1 MTTPLRRQ
9 YLEIKRRYPGMILFF
24 QIGDFYETFDE
35 DAHVAARELGLALT
49 RKWFGKGQMHPLAG
63 VPVRSIE
70 GHLAKLINRGYK
82 VAVCDQV
89 TPPGKGLVEREVTRI
104 VTPGTVVEPGLLEGK
119 ANNYLASLFMG
130 SGMAG
135 LAYADVTTGEFAA
148 TELELEQAIAELE
161 RLEPSELLLPRSQP
175 PPDIEIR
182 ALTKL
187 DDAQVEFKAARRALL
202 DHFGVK
208 TLAAYGCEDRPL
220 AARAAGAIIHYLRDT
235 QPDALANLDRLQ
247 SYTTDKFMRLDPQTV
262 RNLEIFQGWDFTGGQ
277 PTGSL
282 VSTIDLTV
290 TPMGGRRLR
299 QWLRHPLLDV
309 VELRERQ
316 DAVEWFFKRD
326 AARERARAGLNEIL
340 DLERLLGR
348 IRRKI
353 AAPVEVVSLARSL
366 RGVPAIRAALE
377 KQKAPSAFISPLKD
391 CEDIVDY
398 VARAITDRPPSDFE
412 RGAIIRDGFSAELD
426 ELRAVLS
433 GGKDFLSKLETRE
446 RERTGIRSLKVGYN
460 KVFGYYIEITN
471 PNLKLAPSD
480 YIRKQTL
487 TNAERFFTLELK
499 EHESL
504 IANASERLVELET
517 NLYRQVCAEISRH
530 ADRIAQVAMG
540 IARVDVYAALAE
552 TAVRFDYVRPEL
564 NESGELVIVEGRHP
578 MIEQRLPESETE
590 SEPQSGSGPGNNSQR
605 QFAPNDTR
613 LYGGGP
619 GNVQAGADTRD
630 VAQIMLLTAPNMAGK
645 SVYLRQ
651 VALIC
656 LLAQIGAFVPAKSA
670 TLGVVDRI
678 FTRVGLH
685 DYTLRGHSSFMVEMI
700 ETAQILNAATPRSLI
715 LLDEVGRGTSTADG
729 LSIARAVIEFLHNN
743 PRVAAKTLFATH
755 YHELTD
761 AADYLP
767 RVRNFHLAV
776 EEKGGEVRYL
786 HKVEPGRAEKSFGI
800 YVAQLAGVP
809 KAVIRRAKELL
820 DSHNGAAAR
829 IEPEKSKARSS
840 NLKAQ
845 SALDVLATLDINQLS
860 PVEALTK
867 LYELQ
872 RRLNE
877 IRKS

>member
-35 DAHVAARELGLALT
+35 DASVVARELGLALT
-49 RKWFGKGQMHPLAG
+49 RKHFGKGQVHPLAG
-63 VPVRSIE
+63 VPVRSVE

-82 VAVCDQV
+82 IAICDQV

-119 ANNYLASLFMG
+119 ANNYLASLVIGDG
-130 SGMAG
+130 SAG
-135 LAYADVTTGEFAA
+135 LAYADVTTGEFSA
-148 TELELEQAIAELE
+148 TEIDIEQAIAELE
-161 RLEPSELLLPRSQP
+161 RLAPSELLLPRNQQ

-187 DDAQVEFKAARRALL
+187 DDARVELKAARRALF
-202 DHFGVK
+202 DHFGVS
-208 TLAAYGCEDRPL
+208 TLEAYGCEDRGL
-220 AARAAGAIIHYLRDT
+220 AAQAAGAIVIYLRDT

-247 SYTTDKFMRLDPQTV
+247 SYATDKFMRLDPQTA

-299 QWLRHPLLDV
+299 RWLRHPLLDI
-309 VELRERQ
+309 VELRARQ
-316 DAVEWFFKRD
+316 DALEWFFQRE
-326 AARERARAGLNEIL
+326 AARERIRAGLNEIL
-340 DLERLLGR
+340 DIERLLGR
-348 IRRKI
+348 VRRKI
-353 AAPVEVVSLARSL
+353 AAPMEVVALARSL
-366 RGVPAIRAALE
+366 RAVAPIRFTLE
-377 KQKAPSAFISPLKD
+377 KQKAPSDFTRALKD
-391 CEDIVDY
+391 CDDIVNY
-398 VARAITDRPPSDFE
+398 VTSAITERPPSEIE
-412 RGAIIRDGFSAELD
+412 RGAVIRAGFSPELD
-426 ELRAVLS
+426 ELRGVLA
-433 GGKDFLSKLETRE
+433 GGKDFLAKFEARE
-446 RERTGIRSLKVGYN
+446 RERSGIRSLKVGYN
-460 KVFGYYIEITN
+460 KVFGYYIEITKT
-471 PNLKLAPSD
+471 NLKLAPGD

-499 EHESL
+499 EHETT
-504 IANASERLVELET
+504 IANASERIMELEA

-530 ADRIAQVAMG
+530 ADRIALVAAG
-540 IARVDVYAALAE
+540 VAHIDLCAALAE
-552 TAVRFDYVRPEL
+552 CAARYNYVRPEL
-564 NESGELVIVEGRHP
+564 NEGGHIVISSGRHP
-578 MIEQRLPESETE
+578 MIEQRLSDSVDES
-590 SEPQSGSGPGNNSQR
+590 GR
-605 QFAPNDTR
+605 RFAANDTR
-613 LYGGGP
+613 LSS
-619 GNVQAGADTRD
+619 AGAVNGNTDSGP
-630 VAQIMLLTAPNMAGK
+630 QIMLLTAPNMAGK

-656 LLAQIGAFVPAKSA
+656 LLAQVGAFVPAASA
-670 TLGVVDRI
+670 KIGVVDRI
-678 FTRVGLH
+678 FTRVGSH

-700 ETAQILNAATPRSLI
+700 ETAHILNQATGRSLI

-743 PRVAAKTLFATH
+743 PRVAARTLFATH

-800 YVAQLAGVP
+800 YVAQLAGLP
-809 KAVIRRAKELL
+809 KPVIRRATELL
-820 DSHNGAAAR
+820 DNHNGAAER
-829 IEPEKSKARSS
+829 TSTMKAKNESPRG
-840 NLKAQ
+840 NPYGNMDGNIKA
-845 SALDVLATLDINQLS
+845 ALEALAALDINQLS
-860 PVEALTK
+860 PVEALTR

-872 RRLNE
+872 RRITARPASVSLSS
-877 IRKS
+877 K

>member
-1 MTTPLRRQ
+1 MTTPLRHQ

-35 DAHVAARELGLALT
+35 DAHVVARELGLALT
-49 RKWFGKGQMHPLAG
+49 RKYFGKGQVHPLAG
-63 VPVRSIE
+63 VPVRSVE

-82 VAVCDQV
+82 IAICDQV

-119 ANNYLASLFMG
+119 ANNYLASLVVG
-130 SGMAG
+130 DSSAG

-148 TELELEQAIAELE
+148 TELEVEQAGAELE
-161 RLEPSELLLPRSQP
+161 RLAPSELLLPRNQQP
-175 PPDIEIR
+175 PDVEIR

-187 DDAQVEFKAARRALL
+187 DDARVELKAARRALL
-202 DHFGVK
+202 DHFGVR
-208 TLAAYGCEDRPL
+208 TLAAYGCEDSPL
-220 AARAAGAIIHYLRDT
+220 AAQAAGAIVVYLRDT

-247 SYTTDKFMRLDPQTV
+247 SYATDKFMRLDPQTM

-299 QWLRHPLLDV
+299 RRLRHPLLDV
-309 VELRERQ
+309 VELRARQ

-326 AARERARAGLNEIL
+326 AAREKIRAGLNEIL
-340 DLERLLGR
+340 DIERLLGR
-348 IRRKI
+348 VRRKL
-353 AAPVEVVSLARSL
+353 AAPMELVALARSL
-366 RGVPAIRAALE
+366 RAVAPIRFTLE
-377 KQKAPSAFISPLKD
+377 KQKAPSDFTRTLKD
-391 CEDIVDY
+391 CDDIVGY
-398 VARAITDRPPSDFE
+398 VTSAITERPPSEIE
-412 RGAIIRDGFSAELD
+412 RGAVIRAGFSKELD
-426 ELRAVLS
+426 ELRDVLA
-433 GGKDFLSKLETRE
+433 GGKDFLAKFEARE
-446 RERTGIRSLKVGYN
+446 RERSGIRSLKVGYN
-460 KVFGYYIEITN
+460 KVFGYYIEITKT
-471 PNLKLAPSD
+471 NLRLAPVD

-499 EHESL
+499 EHETL
-504 IANASERLVELET
+504 IANASERIVELET
-517 NLYRQVCAEISRH
+517 NLYRQVCAEIGRH
-530 ADRIAQVAMG
+530 ADRIAQVAEG
-540 IARVDVYAALAE
+540 VARIDLFAAMAE
-552 TAVRFDYVRPEL
+552 CAARYNYVRPEL
-564 NESGELVIVEGRHP
+564 NEGGETVISKGRHP
-578 MIEQRLPESETE
+578 MIERRLSD
-590 SEPQSGSGPGNNSQR
+590 SGDEAER
-605 QFAPNDTR
+605 RFAPNDTR
-613 LYGGGP
+613 LSSAGAANGGADGGP
-619 GNVQAGADTRD
+619 
-630 VAQIMLLTAPNMAGK
+630 QIMLLTAPNMAGK

-656 LLAQIGAFVPAKSA
+656 LLAQIGAFVPAGAAK
-670 TLGVVDRI
+670 LGIVDRI

-700 ETAQILNAATPRSLI
+700 ETAHILNQATERSLI

-743 PRVAAKTLFATH
+743 PRVAARTLFATH

-761 AADYLP
+761 AAEYLP

-786 HKVEPGRAEKSFGI
+786 HKIEPGRAEKSFGI
-800 YVAQLAGVP
+800 YVAQLAGLP
-809 KAVIRRAKELL
+809 KPVIRRATELL
-820 DSHNGAAAR
+820 DNHNGAAER
-829 IEPEKSKARSS
+829 KSPAKAKTVAPDASV
-840 NLKAQ
+840 KA
-845 SALDVLATLDINQLS
+845 ALEALAALDINQLS

-872 RRLNE
+872 RRVTGMYQNHE
-877 IRKS
+877 VKSGAKI

>member
-24 QIGDFYETFDE
+24 QIGDFYEAFDE
-35 DAHVAARELGLALT
+35 DASVVARELGVALT
-49 RKWFGKGQMHPLAG
+49 RKYFGKGQVHPLAG

-70 GHLAKLINRGYK
+70 THLAKLINRGYK
-82 VAVCDQV
+82 IAICDQV

-119 ANNYLASLFMG
+119 ANNYLASLIVVGG
-130 SGMAG
+130 SAG

-148 TELELEQAIAELE
+148 TELEIEQAVAEIE
-161 RLEPSELLLPRSQP
+161 RLAPSELLLPRDQR
-175 PPDIEIR
+175 PPDADIR

-187 DDAQVEFKAARRALL
+187 DGARVELKTTRRALL
-202 DHFGVK
+202 DHFGVA

-220 AARAAGAIIHYLRDT
+220 AAQAAGAIIVYLRDT

-247 SYTTDKFMRLDPQTV
+247 SYATDKFMRLDPQTM

-299 QWLRHPLLDV
+299 SWLRHPLLDV
-309 VELRERQ
+309 VELRARQ

-326 AARERARAGLNEIL
+326 AAREKIRAGLNEIL
-340 DLERLLGR
+340 DIERLLGR
-348 IRRKI
+348 VRRKI
-353 AAPVEVVSLARSL
+353 AAPMEVVALARSL
-366 RGVPAIRAALE
+366 RAVAPIRFTLE
-377 KQKAPSAFISPLKD
+377 KQKAPSDFTRTLKD
-391 CEDIVDY
+391 CDDIVSY
-398 VARAITDRPPSDFE
+398 VTQAITERPPSEIE
-412 RGAIIRDGFSAELD
+412 RGSVIRAGYSKELD
-426 ELRAVLS
+426 ELRDVLA
-433 GGKDFLSKLETRE
+433 GGKNFLAKFEARE
-446 RERTGIRSLKVGYN
+446 RERSGIRSLKVGYN
-460 KVFGYYIEITN
+460 KVFGYYIEITKT
-471 PNLKLAPSD
+471 NLKLAPGD

-499 EHESL
+499 EHETL
-504 IANASERLVELET
+504 IANASERIVELET

-530 ADRIAQVAMG
+530 ADRIAQVAAG
-540 IARVDVYAALAE
+540 VARIDICAALAE
-552 TAVRFDYVRPEL
+552 CAARYNYVRPEL
-564 NESGELVIVEGRHP
+564 KEGGEIVISEGRHP
-578 MIEQRLPESETE
+578 MIEQRLSD
-590 SEPQSGSGPGNNSQR
+590 SGDEAER
-605 QFAPNDTR
+605 RFAPNDTR
-613 LYGGGP
+613 LSSAGAANGGGGTDSGP
-619 GNVQAGADTRD
+619 
-630 VAQIMLLTAPNMAGK
+630 QIMLLTAPNMAGK

-656 LLAQIGAFVPAKSA
+656 LLAQIGSFVPAESA
-670 TLGVVDRI
+670 KLGVVDRI

-700 ETAQILNAATPRSLI
+700 ECAHILNHATSRSLI

-800 YVAQLAGVP
+800 YVAQLAGLP
-809 KAVIRRAKELL
+809 KPVIRRATELL
-820 DSHNGAAAR
+820 NNHNGAAERTSPA
-829 IEPEKSKARSS
+829 KAKTAAPDESV
-840 NLKAQ
+840 KA
-845 SALDVLATLDINQLS
+845 ALEAIVALDINQLS

-872 RRLNE
+872 RRVLGMYQNHE
-877 IRKS
+877 MKRGAKIF